1 MKVNQKKAGVILSY
15 VSIFLSVAIS
25 LVYTPFLIRSLGQ
38 AQYGLYGLVN
48 TVIVYFTVFD
58 FGFGNAIIRYSA
70 KYRAL
75 GDEESQKKLNGMLLI
90 LYTVIGLVVAI
101 LGVVLALN
109 TGAVFQGLTAEE
121 SGIMQTLIIIAVF
134 NVALSFPF
142 TVFKSLIKAYEK
154 FIFARVME
162 IVLHVIKPLTIV
174 IILLLGYKAIGIVLG
189 VTVITIVLNIIKM
202 TYCFTKLNIKFKI
215 PKSIQEWKGL
225 KGISVY
231 SFYVFLNL
239 IVDRLFWS
247 TGHFVLGIVQTSVAI
262 AIFSL
267 AIQIVNYYK
276 LFSTSMASVFLP
288 QISQIAG
295 KKENNYMAKLSSL
308 FNRTGRLQ
316 FYIIALVLTGFIFFG
331 RQFIN
336 LWAGSD
342 YDQAYIIIL
351 ILIIPLS
358 IPLIQN
364 VGISILQGL
373 NKHKF
378 RSVIYLVVALVNAG
392 ISVPLAM
399 KWGPIGSAIATS
411 LTLTIGPVF
420 IINIYYVKLGLD
432 IKGFWISILKILPS
446 LIIPIGA
453 GFLLNYVFETNK
465 IIWLAL
471 SIFLYTIIYVISVWF
486 ISMNKYEKELITQ
499 PLNRVFK
506 KLKRKGGENE

>member
-75 GDEESQKKLNGMLLI
+75 GDEESQKKLNGIMLI
-90 LYTVIGLVVAI
+90 LYTAIGLFVAI
-101 LGVVLALN
+101 LGILLAIN
-109 TGAVFQGLTAEE
+109 TNAVFKGLTPSEN
-121 SGIMQTLIIIAVF
+121 SIMQKLIVIAVF
-134 NVALSFPF
+134 NVGLSFFF
-142 TVFKSLIKAYEK
+142 TVFKSLIQAYEK
-154 FIFARVME
+154 FIFYRVLD
-162 IVLHVIKPLTIV
+162 IVRHILNPLIIV
-174 IILLLGYKAIGIVLG
+174 IILLLGYKAVGIVIG
-189 VTVITIVLNIIKM
+189 ATILNLILNISRM
-202 TYCFTKLNIKFKI
+202 FYCFCKLKIKFKI
-215 PKSIQEWKGL
+215 PKKIEDWKLL

-316 FYIIALVLTGFIFFG
+316 FYIIALVLTGFIFW
-331 RQFIN
+331 QTV
-336 LWAGSD
+336 
-342 YDQAYIIIL
+342 Y
-351 ILIIPLS
+351 
-358 IPLIQN
+358 
-364 VGISILQGL
+364 
-373 NKHKF
+373 
-378 RSVIYLVVALVNAG
+378 
-392 ISVPLAM
+392 
-399 KWGPIGSAIATS
+399 
-411 LTLTIGPVF
+411 
-420 IINIYYVKLGLD
+420 
-432 IKGFWISILKILPS
+432 
-446 LIIPIGA
+446 
-453 GFLLNYVFETNK
+453 
-465 IIWLAL
+465 
-471 SIFLYTIIYVISVWF
+471 
-486 ISMNKYEKELITQ
+486 
-499 PLNRVFK
+499 
-506 KLKRKGGENE
+506 

>member
-75 GDEESQKKLNGMLLI
+75 GDEESQKKLNGIMLI
-90 LYTVIGLVVAI
+90 LYTAIGLFVAI
-101 LGVVLALN
+101 LGILLAIN
-109 TGAVFQGLTAEE
+109 TNAVFKGLTPSEN
-121 SGIMQTLIIIAVF
+121 SIMQKLIVIAVF
-134 NVALSFPF
+134 NVGLSFFF
-142 TVFKSLIKAYEK
+142 TVFKSLIQAYEK
-154 FIFARVME
+154 FIFYRVLD
-162 IVLHVIKPLTIV
+162 IVRHILNPLTIV
-174 IILLLGYKAIGIVLG
+174 IILLLGYKAVGIVIG
-189 VTVITIVLNIIKM
+189 ATILNLILDISSM
-202 TYCFTKLNIKFKI
+202 FYCFYKLKIKFKI
-215 PKSIQEWKGL
+215 PKKIEDWKLL

-336 LWAGSD
+336 LWAGRD
-342 YDQAYIIIL
+342 YDQSYIVIL
-351 ILIIPLS
+351 ILMVPLS

-378 RSVIYLVVALVNAG
+378 RSVMYLIVALVNAG

-411 LTLTIGPVF
+411 LTMIIGPVI

-432 IKGFWISILKILPS
+432 IKGFWISILKVLPS

-453 GFLLNYVFETNK
+453 GLLLNYVFETNK
-465 IIWLAL
+465 IIWLVL
-471 SIFLYTIIYVISVWF
+471 SILLYTIIYIISVWF

-506 KLKRKGGENE
+506 KLKIKGGKNE